1 MCRAL
6 AVGMT
11 KRKLFFLAPLA
22 LLVPSVAGAQTEN
35 QAAAEALFD
44 EARKLAKA
52 GDYATACPKFAES
65 QRLDGAVGTLLYLA
79 DCYEQIGKTAS
90 AWAAFREASSTAKHA
105 GQAARARV
113 AEEHARELEARL
125 SRLIVRFPS
134 TPGLVVKRGGTTLAL
149 AASGVAFPVDPG
161 AHEITAE
168 APGKKRWS
176 TRIEIKGPG
185 ETALLIPELES
196 EPGATAPAAPAPSS
210 APPGRIEPR
219 PERAP
224 SRDPRPPYP
233 GPQAPCAWPASSGS
247 VLAPSRSVLELFS
260 VRKPGLATPIEKIF
274 APETSAIRGASTS
287 PARPARRPTCRPS
300 WSAQACCWA
309 APGPPCWSW
318 GSPTARSPSP
328 PTFEPSS
335 AGITLRGS
343 L

>member
-1 MCRAL
+1 
-6 AVGMT
+6 MT

-210 APPGRIEPR
+210 APP
-219 PERAP
+219 A
-224 SRDPRPPYP
+224 
-233 GPQAPCAWPASSGS
+233 ASN
-247 VLAPSRSVLELFS
+247 LAPSA
-260 VRKPGLATPIEKIF
+260 PHPATPPPVPR
-274 APETSAIRGASTS
+274 ATS
-287 PARPARRPTCRPS
+287 PLRLAGFIGIGAGAIS
-300 WSAQACCWA
+300 LGAGAFFGSKAWSGYADRKDFCTGNQCDQR
-309 APGPPCWSW
+309 GIDL
-318 GSPTARSPSP
+318 TREARSQANLSTLLVGAGLLLGGAGATLLVLGKPDREIAIA